1 MKNTARQQEA
11 MKQQTIGVEV
21 EMNNQHP
28 ERRSRQARS
37 RLLRNRKIQEHRS
50 RQRILLLERMG
61 R

>member
-21 EMNNQHP
+21 EMNNIR
-28 ERRSRQARS
+28 RRSRQARS